1 MNVSKMIKAFVASD
15 EFIGAVVSSTNA
27 GFGGSG
33 YSVEFFPDGHW
44 RVLWDNQIGNLYVS
58 PGVILGIPQLSE
70 SQLEEVDDENGES
83 MEDVIGFY
91 RDDFLANML
100 DAASFAEDERMLQ

>member
-15 EFIGAVVSSTNA
+15 EFVSAVVSSTNA

-58 PGVILGIPQLSE
+58 PGMILGIPQLDG
-70 SQLEEVDDENGES
+70 SQLEEVDDENGET
-83 MEDVIGFY
+83 MGEVIKFY
-91 RDDFLANML
+91 RDDFLSEML
-100 DAASFAEDERMLQ
+100 DAASFAEDGGIGR